1 MSGFKTSTYSSWRQ
15 EFNDLVRGISGG
27 FLFGIPLLY
36 TMEVWW
42 IGSSVEPL
50 RLLIAIALTFT
61 IVFLL
66 NQTTGFRNTSDVRFR
81 DAVVDSVEAIAL
93 GIFCTSCVLVLFQE
107 ITLDTPLGE
116 ALGKLIYES
125 VPFALGVALSN
136 QLLNDESEKKQEQPE
151 GQLKE
156 NKKQGGRN
164 KQLDGTVAD
173 LGATL
178 IGGII
183 IAFSIAPTD
192 EVPMLAAST
201 SGAWLLGLVFTSLLI
216 SYAIVFAAN
225 FSNQSKRQQ
234 QKGIFQDPFS
244 ETVISYLV
252 SLIAAA
258 LMLWFFD
265 KLNLSDPWSIWLRY
279 TLILGLPTTVGG
291 AAGRLAV

>member
-1 MSGFKTSTYSSWRQ
+1 MSNVRRSGHNLWRQ
-15 EFNDLVRGISGG
+15 ELNDLIRGISGG

-42 IGSSVEPL
+42 IGSSVKPI
-50 RLLIAIALTFT
+50 RLLIAIAITFT
-61 IVFLL
+61 IVFLI
-66 NQTTGFRNTSDVRFR
+66 NQTTGFRNSADIHAK
-81 DAVVDSVEAIAL
+81 DALMDTVEALSL
-93 GIFCTSCVLVLFQE
+93 GLFCTTCVLVLFQE
-107 ITLDTPLGE
+107 INVETPLGE

-136 QLLNDESEKKQEQPE
+136 QLLKDESDEKQDRSKPQTKQSRVKNE
-151 GQLKE
+151 L
-156 NKKQGGRN
+156 NS
-164 KQLDGTVAD
+164 TVAD
-173 LGATL
+173 VGATL

-201 SGAWLLGLVFTSLLI
+201 SGPWLLALMAASLLI
-216 SYAIVFAAN
+216 SYNIVFVAN
-225 FSNQSKRQQ
+225 FSNQKKRQQ
-234 QKGIFQDPFS
+234 QQGIFQHPFS

-252 SLIAAA
+252 SLIAAS

-265 KLNLSDPWSIWLRY
+265 KLDLSDPWSTWLSY
-279 TLILGLPTTVGG
+279 TIVLGLPTTVGG

>member
-1 MSGFKTSTYSSWRQ
+1 MPVVKESRHSSWRQ
-15 EFNDLVRGISGG
+15 ELNDLIRGVSGG

-42 IGSSVEPL
+42 VGSSVEPL
-50 RLLIAIALTFT
+50 RLLLAIALTFT
-61 IVFLL
+61 LVFLL
-66 NQTTGFRNTSDVRFR
+66 NQTSGFRNVADIRFR
-81 DAVVDSVEAIAL
+81 DAVMDTVEAIAL
-93 GIFCTSCVLVLFQE
+93 GIFCTSCVLVIFQE
-107 ITLDTPLGE
+107 ISADTPLGE

-136 QLLNDESEKKQEQPE
+136 QFLNDNSNENEEQPNNQKQPSKSKKQI
-151 GQLKE
+151 
-156 NKKQGGRN
+156 N
-164 KQLDGTVAD
+164 GTLAD
-173 LGATL
+173 IGATS

-183 IAFSIAPTD
+183 VAFSIAPTD

-201 SGAWLLGLVFTSLLI
+201 SGPWLLVLILASLLI

-225 FSNQSKRQQ
+225 FSNQSKRHKQE
-234 QKGIFQDPFS
+234 GMFQDPFS

-252 SLIAAA
+252 SLIVTAI
-258 LMLWFFD
+258 MLYFFD
-265 KLNLSDPWSIWLRY
+265 QLSFSDPWSIWLRY